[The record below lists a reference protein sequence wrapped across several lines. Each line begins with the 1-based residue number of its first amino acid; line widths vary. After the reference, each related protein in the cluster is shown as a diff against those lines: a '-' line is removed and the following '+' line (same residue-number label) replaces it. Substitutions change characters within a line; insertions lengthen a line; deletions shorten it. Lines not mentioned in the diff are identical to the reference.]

1 MMTREKKNKKI
12 HLKFKY
18 PVKKKLFEFQI
29 VGKNVN
35 SLRRIYLQLLEYTS
49 KVPVVIANFKINKTR
64 NSSTLPTTI
73 DALLDSFCFR

>member
-1 MMTREKKNKKI
+1 MTREKKNKKNSFEI
-12 HLKFKY
+12 QISR
-18 PVKKKLFEFQI
+18 KKKLFEFQI